1 MRRPSTPTF
10 PLLATSRRCSGN
22 ATSDRARSRRRG
34 QVRPR
39 ATHRGVDRTPRHR
52 ARPDLLVRWAP
63 TDPSGPL
70 GGRPTTVAAAT
81 TWVLDGDLGPNDALQ
96 PRLANADTVVILD
109 FGVLRCAWRA
119 RRRSPEQRDFWWW
132 LVTWRR
138 RSKPQI
144 LAAIA
149 RWAPGADVHILRK
162 PLDVDRFLAAFHNV
176 APVGRTGWRNIAP
189 VDCLWTSR
197 SPATPLR

>member
-1 MRRPSTPTF
+1 MRRVIVLGRGAAGKSV
-10 PLLATSRRCSGN
+10 LARRIGEL
-22 ATSDRARSRRRG
+22 TGLPVTELDQIFWSDG
-34 QVRPR
+34 
-39 ATHRGVDRTPRHR
+39 
-52 ARPDLLVRWAP
+52 L
-63 TDPSGPL
+63 
-70 GGRPTTVAAAT
+70 RPTRRDRWEDVQRQLAAAT

-119 RRRSPEQRDFWWW
+119 RRRSPERSDFWWW

-149 RWAPGADVHILRK
+149 RWAPGADVHVLRK
-162 PLDVDRFLAAFHNV
+162 PLDVDRFLAAFTTL
-176 APVGRTGWRNIAP
+176 PR
-189 VDCLWTSR
+189 
-197 SPATPLR
+197 